1 MKLCECYKVDELIQ
15 KYPNDSDLG
24 REVRK
29 LTIDGTLGETIK
41 NTPNDSQLGNEVR
54 IFQLKNKLK

>member
-1 MKLCECYKVDELIQ
+1 VDELIQ

-29 LTIDGTLGETIK
+29 LTIDGTLGEIIK
-41 NTPNDSQLGNEVR
+41 NTPNDSQLGNDIR